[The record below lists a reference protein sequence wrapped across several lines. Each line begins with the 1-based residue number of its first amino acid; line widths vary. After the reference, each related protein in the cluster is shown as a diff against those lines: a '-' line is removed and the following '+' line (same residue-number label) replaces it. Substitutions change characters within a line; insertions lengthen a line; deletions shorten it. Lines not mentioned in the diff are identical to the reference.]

1 MLNNITKFYIFL
13 DKLDKII
20 IQNLSKLKN
29 YSIIYNPKN
38 NNFDINNL
46 VKMQTYCKKRGI
58 NFYIKDD
65 YKNANKFGAYGICL
79 TSQNKSMGR
88 GKLELKLKKIGIVH
102 NQIEYARKCGQF
114 CTMIMLSPIFITE
127 KYTINRILN
136 ILKFNLISKNWT
148 TNLCALGG
156 LKGVNFKKTKMT
168 KAKCIGFEGY
178 IKKAPLSIS

>member
-114 CTMIMLSPIFITE
+114 CTMIMLSPIFYFLCNSRFKMALIIDKHSE
-127 KYTINRILN
+127 IKRLSFKKLVKFLLRIH
-136 ILKFNLISKNWT
+136 IHISK
-148 TNLCALGG
+148 
-156 LKGVNFKKTKMT
+156 KFSSYDSKKSRM
-168 KAKCIGFEGY
+168 
-178 IKKAPLSIS
+178 